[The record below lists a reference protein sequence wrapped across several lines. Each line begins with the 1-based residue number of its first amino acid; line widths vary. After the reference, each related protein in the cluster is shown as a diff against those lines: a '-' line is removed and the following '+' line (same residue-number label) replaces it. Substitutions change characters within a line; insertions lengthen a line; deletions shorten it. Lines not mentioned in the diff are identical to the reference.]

1 MRPKTSYAPPTQ
13 RHMMY
18 GKLTSKARHKPVNLV
33 YFQHPYSLYSTPS
46 TENMSR
52 MPTNIVSK
60 QRHVNDRDR
69 LSSYQGQRLTFDT
82 PDFECPQ
89 SWRSP
94 SVSSKPFKHLQ
105 VGSLHSTS
113 AGSVPK
119 MANAFGSEHRAMSVS
134 SDSSSG
140 SSGEGIGLVELR
152 STKGELLWTCC
163 RVHMFVKLLVV

>member
-1 MRPKTSYAPPTQ
+1 M
-13 RHMMY
+13 
-18 GKLTSKARHKPVNLV
+18 
-33 YFQHPYSLYSTPS
+33 
-46 TENMSR
+46 
-52 MPTNIVSK
+52 
-60 QRHVNDRDR
+60 NDRDR
-69 LSSYQGQRLTFDT
+69 LSSYQGHLTFDT

-94 SVSSKPFKHLQ
+94 SIPSKPFNLQ
-105 VGSLHSTS
+105 VGLHSTR

-134 SDSSSG
+134 SDSSSD